1 MFAKTFKRGL
11 LPPVVAV
18 LLVLATF
25 CEVPVYTDDY
35 EPNDTFEDAAL
46 ISLGT
51 ITATIE
57 PEEDEDYYQVNIG
70 GADSLMLIYRLTVPS
85 VLMPEITFY
94 SSTQKFLDRNRA
106 DAAGEAIHDSLR
118 VAPGEVVLR
127 IRSFNYE
134 ASEAS
139 YTLVLS
145 TSTAVA
151 LGN

>member
-35 EPNDTFEDAAL
+35 EPNDTFEDASP
-46 ISLGT
+46 ISPGA

-57 PEEDEDYYQVNIG
+57 PADDEDYYILSIAG
-70 GADSLMLIYRLTVPS
+70 EDSLMLIYRLTVPS

-106 DAAGEAIHDSLR
+106 DAAGDTVQDSLR
-118 VAPGEVVLR
+118 VAPGEVFVR

-145 TSTAVA
+145 TSVLLA
-151 LGN
+151 LGD